1 MQIVL
6 QFAPIAQLRRHVG
19 LEESDRMAPFGLG
32 AVECHIRV
40 GEKGCRVSPVDRTRC
55 DADAQSNA
63 QLSSGDLD
71 VIAQRGLELQSQLTH
86 GCGLRVADG
95 DDDELVTA
103 DARQEGTFCNRL
115 QTPRHLAQQCIAD
128 RMAVKVVDLLEAI
141 EIQAQDREPP
151 GRAQSL
157 IDGRRQ
163 IVGKRR
169 AIVQA
174 GQ

>member
-1 MQIVL
+1 ML
-6 QFAPIAQLRRHVG
+6 
-19 LEESDRMAPFGLG
+19 
-32 AVECHIRV
+32 
-40 GEKGCRVSPVDRTRC
+40 
-55 DADAQSNA
+55 
-63 QLSSGDLD
+63 
-71 VIAQRGLELQSQLTH
+71 RGLLGIGH
-86 GCGLRVADG
+86 RRIVAQHH
-95 DDDELVTA
+95 DELVPA
-103 DARQEGTFCNRL
+103 DARQEGTFSNGL
-115 QTPRHLAQQCIAD
+115 QTPRHLAQQRIAD
-128 RMAVKVVDLLEAI
+128 RMAVEVVDLLEAI